1 MSSSPRFCIIQLLDH
16 AWNRYPSANS
26 SGAVVARTR
35 ASIAR
40 RKAVDTR
47 ATVTV
52 GNALRTAFPKAE
64 EVAGGPA
71 WGLVDTA
78 VNSELLQVI
87 RQTNRR

>member
-1 MSSSPRFCIIQLLDH
+1 M
-16 AWNRYPSANS
+16 
-26 SGAVVARTR
+26 
-35 ASIAR
+35 AR

-64 EVAGGPA
+64 EVAGGLA

-87 RQTNRR
+87 RQTNRQ